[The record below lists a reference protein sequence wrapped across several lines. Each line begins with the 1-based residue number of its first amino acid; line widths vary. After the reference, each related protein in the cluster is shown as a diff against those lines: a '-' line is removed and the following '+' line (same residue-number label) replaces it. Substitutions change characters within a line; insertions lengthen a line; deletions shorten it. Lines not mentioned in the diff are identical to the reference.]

1 LAFFIQKPKK
11 IKEMSKYKNS
21 IIPINV
27 LSGAN
32 SNSVT
37 INTEAGY
44 ITRAIIVSQ
53 TPNNPGMV
61 RATIE
66 GNNGE
71 KLAEMQALEIF
82 RSRETE
88 YEKDGV
94 PVNVHGGGAITFKIL
109 ATKNFDADFNA
120 DLVLVYGK
128 ETPCDN
134 Y

>member
-1 LAFFIQKPKK
+1 
-11 IKEMSKYKNS
+11 MSKYKNS
-21 IIPINV
+21 IVPIKV

-32 SNSVT
+32 SGSVT
-37 INTEAGY
+37 IATESGF
-44 ITRAIIVSQ
+44 ITRAVIVSP
-53 TPNNPGMV
+53 TPTNTGMV

-71 KLAEMQALEIF
+71 KLAEMQALQIF
-82 RSRETE
+82 RSRETD

-94 PVNVHGGGAITFKIL
+94 PVNVHGGGQITFKIL
-109 ATKNFDADFNA
+109 ATANFGADFNA
-120 DLVLVYGK
+120 DLILVYGK